1 MKERILEIQD
11 LTKHFRLRRTS
22 LLRRPGSIKALNGI
36 SFSISRGESFGIVGE
51 SGCGK
56 STAGYS
62 IVGLL
67 KPTAGKVL
75 FKGEEVNSMD
85 ANSLREFRKNVQLVF
100 QDTSGSLNPRGTVE
114 WILSEPLRAMDMA
127 KKQIRNL
134 VVDSL
139 ELVGLGKDLLGRFP
153 HELSGGQKQRIGIL
167 NALILDPE
175 VIIADEPVS
184 SLDVSIQAQILNL
197 MNDLQDRLS
206 LTYLFIS
213 HDLNVVHYFCDRIAV
228 MYLGEIVELSESE
241 ELYRSPL
248 HPYTQSLLSAI
259 PGGSYRKTERI
270 ILEGDAPSPMNPP
283 SGCFFH
289 PRCFKR
295 MEICSRVKPKII
307 EVSKDHFVSCHL
319 Y

>member
-1 MKERILEIQD
+1 MVQAHVVLNNHTIPYTDHLPYHVRRHLIL
-11 LTKHFRLRRTS
+11 
-22 LLRRPGSIKALNGI
+22 P
-36 SFSISRGESFGIVGE
+36 
-51 SGCGK
+51 
-56 STAGYS
+56 
-62 IVGLL
+62 
-67 KPTAGKVL
+67 
-75 FKGEEVNSMD
+75 
-85 ANSLREFRKNVQLVF
+85 
-100 QDTSGSLNPRGTVE
+100 
-114 WILSEPLRAMDMA
+114 

-139 ELVGLGKDLLGRFP
+139 ELVGLDKDLLGRFP

-197 MNDLQDRLS
+197 MNELQDRLS

-213 HDLNVVHYFCDRIAV
+213 HDLNVVHYFCNRIAV

-259 PGGSYRKTERI
+259 PGGSYRKTEKI

-295 MEICSRVKPKII
+295 MEICSRVKPRII

>member
-1 MKERILEIQD
+1 LKERILEIQD

-114 WILSEPLRAMDMA
+114 WILSEPLRAMGMA